1 MAKTIKGETLKGFK
15 FELDPGVLDDYELFE
30 DIANVEKNPMLAPS
44 ILRIV
49 LGEEQ
54 KNRLV
59 NFCRGEDGKAK
70 IADVT
75 AEMSAIFTSVN
86 ELKNS

>member
-15 FELDPGVLDDYELFE
+15 FELDPAVLDDYELFE

-44 ILRIV
+44 ILRKV

-59 NFCRGEDGKAK
+59 NFCRSEDGKAK